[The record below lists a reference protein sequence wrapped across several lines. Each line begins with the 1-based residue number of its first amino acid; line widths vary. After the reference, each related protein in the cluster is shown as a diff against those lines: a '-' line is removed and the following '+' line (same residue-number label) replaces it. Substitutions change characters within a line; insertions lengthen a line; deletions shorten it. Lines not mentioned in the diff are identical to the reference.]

1 MPGAWIFS
9 PEFRKETNRMKQ
21 EVAETICTM
30 VDDIFAKLLEL
41 DIYLR
46 KNSDG
51 VPIDRFSLAVCTCVF
66 ELDLK
71 ILEPVYRQYP
81 RLKPPYL
88 P

>member
-1 MPGAWIFS
+1 
-9 PEFRKETNRMKQ
+9 MKQ

-30 VDDIFAKLLEL
+30 IDDIFARLLKL

-46 KNSDG
+46 ENSDG
-51 VPIDRFSLAVCTCVF
+51 VPIERFSFAVCTCVL

-71 ILEPVYRQYP
+71 ILEPVYKKYP
-81 RLKPPYL
+81 HLKPPYL